1 MIIFKKAAL
10 KPILTNQTD
19 QSPFGYV
26 AGCLISALYMTFL
39 SGMLGTSALAADL
52 SLEKRATI
60 ERLRSPAWLERQGK
74 RTPLVAGSVVELEDK
89 ILTGTNA
96 RLLLRLPEG
105 SAVVLGEN
113 SRFVIERLSLQKKQE
128 TNFFASTM
136 QLLAGTLRYVTATTE
151 KLNAKN
157 RDVQIRTVTATIG
170 IRGTVLWAQATPE
183 KELVCLFNG
192 KIDIARPNEA
202 LAVLSEPNAF
212 WIAPSGKPA
221 LPIGIANTEQLAS
234 FANQVSMPEGSG
246 LSHSEGKWAVVAGSF
261 SLRDPAKLLLANLQE
276 HGYPAQIEIL
286 PATPKKRLNFKV
298 IIPGFDSHED
308 ALTMS
313 KKIAQVTGLRLR
325 IETKLK

>member
-1 MIIFKKAAL
+1 MIIFKNSAL
-10 KPILTNQTD
+10 KLLLTDCSNP
-19 QSPFGYV
+19 SSSGYAARCFTAV
-26 AGCLISALYMTFL
+26 CMMLF

-52 SLEKRATI
+52 SIDRRATI

-74 RTPLVAGSVVELEDK
+74 RTPLSAGSLVELEDK

-136 QLLAGTLRYVTATTE
+136 QLLSGTLRYVTATAE

-192 KIDIARPNEA
+192 KIDIARPNEPR
-202 LAVLSEPNAF
+202 AVLSEPNAF

-221 LPIGIANTEQLAS
+221 LPLGIANAEQLTS
-234 FANQVSMPEGSG
+234 FANQISMPEGSG
-246 LSHSEGKWAVVAGSF
+246 FSHSEGKWTVVAGSF
-261 SLRDPAKLLLANLQE
+261 SLRDPAKFLLENLQE
-276 HGYPAQIEIL
+276 RGYPAQIEIL

-298 IIPGFDSHED
+298 IIPGFDSQED
-308 ALTMS
+308 ALAIS
-313 KKIAQVTGLRLR
+313 KKIAHLTGRRLR
-325 IETKLK
+325 IETKAN